1 MVLPTVVLTSFLIS
15 REGGPS
21 RDSEDPPEAR
31 GEVESA
37 RDDGDNAGD
46 QQRSW
51 DPDLRGVA
59 TDDYGSMQ
67 GSALQETE
75 KGEPAKTSPPRHR
88 AFGIPFEGF
97 GPPTEKALVTP
108 GFWAGL
114 RFLTSPPRGKNR
126 SLSNHRVLPVIAGLV
141 IPFSILLEISGLTDS
156 WYANTSRSTAAE
168 ARRNPVGLGVMLIV
182 SMFSALVANVS
193 LICRFLE
200 KGSVLATTLITVV
213 SLTIHG
219 DPPL

>member
-15 REGGPS
+15 REGEPS
-21 RDSEDPPEAR
+21 MDSEG

-37 RDDGDNAGD
+37 RDDGDNVGNE
-46 QQRSW
+46 QQRW
-51 DPDLRGVA
+51 DLGLRGDA
-59 TDDYGSMQ
+59 ADDYGSMQ
-67 GSALQETE
+67 SSVLREAE

-88 AFGIPFEGF
+88 AFGIPFGGF
-97 GPPTEKALVTP
+97 GSPTEKAPATP
-108 GFWAGL
+108 GFWTEL
-114 RFLTSPPRGKNR
+114 KSTIFPPQEKNR
-126 SLSNHRVLPVIAGLV
+126 SPSNHRVLPVIAGLV

-156 WYANTSRSTAAE
+156 WYASRSIIAE
-168 ARRNPVGLGVMLIV
+168 TQRNPAGLGVMLVV
-182 SMFSALVANVS
+182 SMFSAVVANVS

-200 KGSVLATTLITVV
+200 KGLVLATTLITVV